1 MGKIPSKSKDVYMAF
16 MVALHT
22 GVFCWNF
29 NVFNQCSVWS
39 TYVLNERVDA
49 VH

>member
-1 MGKIPSKSKDVYMAF
+1 MGKVLSKAKDVYMAL
-16 MVALHT
+16 MVAFHK
-22 GVFCWNF
+22 GVFCLNF